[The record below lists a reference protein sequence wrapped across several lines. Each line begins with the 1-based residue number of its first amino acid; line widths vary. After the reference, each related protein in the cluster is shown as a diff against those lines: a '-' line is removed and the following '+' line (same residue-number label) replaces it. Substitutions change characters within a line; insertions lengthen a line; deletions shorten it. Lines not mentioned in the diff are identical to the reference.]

1 MPEFGHSSPSL
12 QFALSIST
20 EIVLRFDKHIQSCNC
35 HQNLEYFV
43 YLPHQKSLMSP
54 SQPHPQ
60 PWQPLTCFLPCVCVC
75 VCVCTLS
82 RSIMSSSLQ
91 PQGLQP
97 TRLLCPWDFPA
108 KNPGVGCHFLLQG
121 VFLIQGLN
129 PHLLHWQVDS
139 SPLSHLGSPFFPI
152 VLPFSECHT
161 DGSIQSVLSNLAS
174 FIPHGAFLLLS
185 HISGTDV
192 PVKYGM

>member
-1 MPEFGHSSPSL
+1 MQLPPKFRIFCLPPPPKIPHVTFSTPPSTMTTTDLFSSL
-12 QFALSIST
+12 
-20 EIVLRFDKHIQSCNC
+20 
-35 HQNLEYFV
+35 
-43 YLPHQKSLMSP
+43 
-54 SQPHPQ
+54 
-60 PWQPLTCFLPCVCVC
+60 CVCVC

-108 KNPGVGCHFLLQG
+108 KNPGVGSHFLLQG

-139 SPLSHLGSPFFPI
+139 SPLSRLGSPFFPI

-174 FIPHGAFLLLS
+174 FIPHGVFLLLS